1 MICGRANDMKLTN
14 FFPQVTADNRVQTKK
29 SKDAEAAK
37 STGSL
42 SSGMVDRVEISSG
55 SKDVQRMQQILQNT
69 PDVRMERVE
78 ALRQQ
83 IARGQYEVNPLDIA
97 DKMLGSLVTENPFDQ

>member
-1 MICGRANDMKLTN
+1 VTRSQDKDMKLTN
-14 FFPQVTADNRVQTKK
+14 FFPQIATDNRVQTKK

-37 STGSL
+37 ST
-42 SSGMVDRVEISSG
+42 SSASTELVDRVEISSG

-83 IARGQYEVNPLDIA
+83 IGQGQYKVDPLDIA
-97 DKMLGSLVTENPFDQ
+97 EKMLVSLVTENPMDQ